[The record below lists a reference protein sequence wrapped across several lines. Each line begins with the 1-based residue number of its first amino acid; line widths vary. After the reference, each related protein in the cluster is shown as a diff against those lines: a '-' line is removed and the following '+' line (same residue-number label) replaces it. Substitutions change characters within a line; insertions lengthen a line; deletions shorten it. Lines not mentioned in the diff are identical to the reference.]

1 MAAGR
6 PPKERAVTEQLTR
19 RFLGPAGDDPGCE
32 GTLARLDELVDLEQE
47 LTRAVPAGPL
57 VAVTR
62 HLEACPDCREDYEG
76 LSEIVRS
83 RVDPS

>member
-6 PPKERAVTEQLTR
+6 PPREGLVTERLAR
-19 RFLGPAGDDPGCE
+19 RLLGPAGDDPGCE
-32 GTLARLDELVDLEQE
+32 GTLGRLDELAE
-47 LTRAVPAGPL
+47 LGPALATPAGPL

-76 LSEIVRS
+76 LRELVRS
-83 RVDPS
+83 RVGPS